1 MKLITPAFD
10 HGDII
15 PDKYSRYYDNL
26 SPHLRWEGEPHGTN
40 KRVAMLVIDYC
51 HPCQ

>member
-1 MKLITPAFD
+1 MEIFEVAVTKQAEKQLRTLPAYIVLKL
-10 HGDII
+10 H
-15 PDKYSRYYDNL
+15 
-26 SPHLRWEGEPHGTN
+26 